1 VITQEVVN
9 ENLEHALDNGYFLN
23 AAEWSVLEIVGDLLI
38 YSVDCE
44 NSSIEELTPFV
55 KIWYDARLA
64 LSNQPEP
71 S

>member
-1 VITQEVVN
+1 VITQEVIN
-9 ENLEHALDNGYFLN
+9 ENLACSLDNGYFLN
-23 AAEWSVLEIVGDLLI
+23 VTEWSVLEIVGDLMA

-55 KIWYDARLA
+55 KIWYDTRLA